1 MLARYNPQALFFR
14 QTLLRGNRIRGYVHL
29 EYRIL
34 QIWVAEIVMR
44 DGLRSLLRRVAVY
57 LCASATRD
65 SEAWGQS
72 PRADQKPVLRQPICT
87 VALTPRSASSDK
99 IAGQPP
105 QRLWVSSQDGVQV
118 AGSAHDRYHQLLERV
133 LEHLLHHPE
142 TRCNL
147 TKLAF
152 FDLLDGQE
160 VAFVAL
166 VKPIEETDLAARR
179 PNRKAND
186 PFGQSNPTASRRA
199 LGFPG
204 VTPVPSR
211 WDQPLAQS
219 GQRLSDFS
227 NRTVNDWLRGA

>member
-1 MLARYNPQALFFR
+1 MPRGTARPGVKARAPTRSGFASTDMYRRVEASLREFR
-14 QTLLRGNRIRGYVHL
+14 QDRWPKN
-29 EYRIL
+29 
-34 QIWVAEIVMR
+34 
-44 DGLRSLLRRVAVY
+44 
-57 LCASATRD
+57 SAL
-65 SEAWGQS
+65 A
-72 PRADQKPVLRQPICT
+72 
-87 VALTPRSASSDK
+87 
-99 IAGQPP
+99 
-105 QRLWVSSQDGVQV
+105 VSSQDGVQV
-118 AGSAHDRYHQLLERV
+118 AGSAQDHYHQLPQRV

>member
-1 MLARYNPQALFFR
+1 MRECHEGQRGLGSKPARRP
-14 QTLLRGNRIRGYVHL
+14 
-29 EYRIL
+29 
-34 QIWVAEIVMR
+34 
-44 DGLRSLLRRVAVY
+44 
-57 LCASATRD
+57 
-65 SEAWGQS
+65 EA
-72 PRADQKPVLRQPICT
+72 VLRQPICT

-166 VKPIEETDLAARR
+166 GKPIEEDG
-179 PNRKAND
+179 
-186 PFGQSNPTASRRA
+186 FGSQEAEQEGKRTLRA
-199 LGFPG
+199 K
-204 VTPVPSR
+204 
-211 WDQPLAQS
+211 
-219 GQRLSDFS
+219 
-227 NRTVNDWLRGA
+227 